1 MTTLAKLAT
10 RLPRG
15 WRGWV
20 AASVAAALAAGL
32 PGQAQVSGPATPYPV
47 LFVTQTPVPADFTTI
62 GALFG
67 NHRASLTSAA
77 RGGDLWIRYGNG
89 TLRNLTQLAGFGS
102 SGFQGTNA
110 IAVREPSVH
119 WSGTKALFSMVVG
132 ATTQQ
137 YRVDQFYWQIY
148 EITGLGPTDTPV
160 ITRVPNQPATYNNV
174 SPIYGTDDR
183 VIFTSDLPRSRQPH
197 HYPQHDEYES
207 APVVS
212 GLWSLD
218 PATGDLFLVQHSP
231 SGSFS
236 PMIDSFG
243 RLVYIRWD
251 HLQRDQ
257 QGDAP
262 DTAATYGAFNYASEA
277 ADAARLNDQTEVF
290 PERRQQTGTAE
301 GHTFNDFFP
310 WQVNEDGTDEETLN
324 HLGRHELHSYFNR
337 SFNDDA
343 NLREF
348 IAQGSNRT
356 NPNSIV
362 NFIHIEEDPTA
373 PGTFVGIDA
382 PEFSTHS
389 AGQVIKINAAPSV
402 NAESTL
408 VTYVTHRDTAS
419 YTATPSPNHSGLY
432 RNPVPLSNG
441 TLIATHT
448 AETRA
453 DANTGTRAAPG
464 SRYDFR
470 IKTLRQ
476 SGGVWVA
483 DVPLTSGIV
492 KTVSY
497 WDPDV
502 LVSYTGP
509 LWELDAVEVRP
520 RTRPARRSTPLQQPE
535 LDVFSQQGVSPAAL
549 QSFLRQNGLALIVS
563 RNVTTRDRLDKQQPF
578 NLHVAGTSTQSVGTP
593 GRLYDISRFQI
604 VQADQL
610 RGLGGTAN
618 PRQGR
623 RPIAQYQH
631 DGWTF
636 NPQTGGPP
644 ASVAIANDGSV
655 AAFVPARRAL
665 SWQLLDPAGTPVVRE
680 RYWVTMQPGEVRVCT
695 SCHQPNTADQ
705 QGRPMP
711 ANQPE
716 ALRQLLS
723 HWKANGGAASLK
735 TLSVSR
741 TGAGSGTV
749 ASSPVGVSCGAGCSA
764 VFAANTVVTLAA
776 SPAAGSSFAGWSG
789 GGCSGTGLCTVTLT
803 DAQSVTASFTTAGGS
818 APSFRRYLAEGSTGS
833 FFDTRV
839 SLANAGAVLANVVL
853 TFLKADGTSVA
864 HPLAVPPLTAR
875 AVTVESIAGMQGTA
889 FSTVIDSSVP
899 VAVDRSMSWGTP
911 AYGSHAETALANASL
926 TWYLA
931 EGATHSGF
939 ELFYLLQN
947 PSTTAASVTI
957 RYLRPSGTPLEKSY
971 SVPAGS
977 RMNVWVD
984 QEQFP
989 EGSGNRQLAASD
1001 VSAVVTVTN
1010 NVPIIVER
1018 AMYLTTGG
1026 QTFRAGHESAGVT
1039 APATRWFF
1047 AEGAT
1052 GSYFDL
1058 YLLVANPGTS
1068 TADIR
1073 VTYLLPTGQTIVKQH
1088 QVGANRRFNIWV
1100 DAEDTAL
1107 ADTAVSAIVE
1117 STNSV
1122 PIVAER
1128 AMWWPGPTS
1137 ATWSEAHNSAGS
1149 TATSPRWALA
1159 DGEVGADG
1167 AHTDT
1172 YVLIANT
1179 SATAGQARV
1188 TLLFEDGTAAVS
1200 RTYALPA
1207 RSRTNVDVRSQFT
1220 SALGKRFAT
1229 VVESIGAPVELVVE
1243 RAMYANA
1250 GTEVWA
1256 AGSNVLGTPLP

>member
-1 MTTLAKLAT
+1 M
-10 RLPRG
+10 
-15 WRGWV
+15 V
-20 AASVAAALAAGL
+20 ACTVLAALVAGM
-32 PGQAQVSGPATPYPV
+32 PGRAQVSGPTTPFPI
-47 LFVTQTPVPADFTTI
+47 LFVTQTPVPADFTTV

-77 RGGDLWIRYGNG
+77 RGGDLWIRYTNG
-89 TLRNLTQLAGFGS
+89 TLRNLTQLAGYGS
-102 SGFQGTNA
+102 SGFQGANA

-119 WSGTKALFSMVVG
+119 WSGNKAVFSMVVG

-137 YRVDQFYWQIY
+137 YRVDQFYWQMY
-148 EITGLGPTDTPV
+148 EVTGLGATDTPV

-183 VIFTSDLPRSRQPH
+183 IIFTSDLPRSQQTH
-197 HYPQHDEYES
+197 HYPQFDEYES

-218 PATGDLFLVQHSP
+218 AATGDLFMLQHSP

-236 PMIDSFG
+236 PLIDSFG
-243 RLVYIRWD
+243 RVIYIRWD

-257 QGDAP
+257 QADAP

-277 ADAARLNDQTEVF
+277 ADAQKLNEQTEVF
-290 PERRQQTGTAE
+290 PERRQRTGTAE

-310 WQVNEDGTDEETLN
+310 WQINEDGTDEETLN

-348 IAQGSNRT
+348 IASGSGRS
-356 NPNSIV
+356 NPNAIG
-362 NFIHIEEDPTA
+362 NFIHVEEDPTT
-373 PGTFVGIDA
+373 PGTFYGIDA

-389 AGQVIKINAAPSV
+389 AGQVIKMNGAPSV

-408 VTYVTHRDTAS
+408 VTYVTHRDTSS
-419 YTATPSPNHSGLY
+419 YTDTPSANHSGLY

-441 TLIATHT
+441 VVIATHT
-448 AETRA
+448 AETRR
-453 DANTGTRAAPG
+453 DENTGTRAAPG

-476 SGGVWVA
+476 SGAVWVA

-502 LVSYTGP
+502 LVSYTGA
-509 LWELDAVEVRP
+509 LWELDAIEVRP
-520 RTRPARRSTPLQQPE
+520 RTRPARRVTPLPQPE
-535 LDVFSQQGVSPAAL
+535 LDVFTQQGVSPAAL
-549 QSFLRQNGLALIVS
+549 QTYLRQNGLALIVS

-578 NLHVAGTSTQSVGTP
+578 NLRVTGTATQSIGAA
-593 GRLYDISRFQI
+593 GRIYDISRFQI
-604 VQADQL
+604 VQADQI
-610 RGLGGTAN
+610 RGMGGLTT

-623 RPIAQYQH
+623 RPIAQFQH
-631 DGWTF
+631 DGWSA
-636 NPQTGGPP
+636 NPQAGGPP
-644 ASVAIANDGSV
+644 ASVAIATDGSV

-665 SWQLLDPAGTPVVRE
+665 SWQLLDPGGTPVVRE

-705 QGRPMP
+705 QGRGLP

-716 ALRQLLS
+716 ALRQLLT
-723 HWKANGGAASLK
+723 HWKTTGGAASLK
-735 TLSVSR
+735 TLSVVR
-741 TGAGSGTV
+741 AGTGSGTV
-749 ASSPVGVSCGAGCSA
+749 ASSPTGVACGAGCSA
-764 VFAANTVVTLAA
+764 SFTANTVVTLAA
-776 SPAAGSSFAGWSG
+776 SATAGSSFTGWSG
-789 GGCSGTGLCTVTLT
+789 GGCSGTGLCTVAMT
-803 DAQSVTASFTTAGGS
+803 DAQSVTANFASSGGS
-818 APSFRRYLAEGSTGS
+818 VGAFRRYLAEGSTGS

-839 SLANAGAVLANVVL
+839 SLANPGADLSNVTL
-853 TFLKADGTSVA
+853 TFLKSDGSSVT
-864 HPLAVPPLTAR
+864 HPVAVPPLSAR
-875 AVTVESIAGMQGTA
+875 SVRVGTVAGMQGAA
-889 FSTVIDSSVP
+889 FSTVIDASSP
-899 VAVDRSMSWGTP
+899 VAVDRTMSWGTP
-911 AYGSHAETALANASL
+911 PYGAHAETSLASPSL
-926 TWYLA
+926 AWYLA

-947 PSTTAASVTI
+947 PSTSTATVRI
-957 RYLRPSGTPLEKSY
+957 RYLRPAGTTLEKIY
-971 SVPAGS
+971 SVPGRS

-989 EGSGNRQLAASD
+989 EASGNRQLAASD
-1001 VSAVVTVTN
+1001 VSAVIDVTN

-1018 AMYLTTGG
+1018 AMYLTAGG

-1052 GSYFDL
+1052 GSYFDF
-1058 YLLVANPGTS
+1058 YLLVANPNATR
-1068 TADIR
+1068 ADVR
-1073 VTYLLPTGQTIVKQH
+1073 VTYLLPGGQTVVKTY
-1088 QVGANRRFNIWV
+1088 QVDANRRFNIWV
-1100 DAEDTAL
+1100 DAEGPSL

-1117 STNSV
+1117 STNNV

-1128 AMWWPGPTS
+1128 SMWWPGPTS
-1137 ATWSEAHNSAGS
+1137 ATWAEAHNSAGS
-1149 TATSPRWALA
+1149 VATSKRWALA
-1159 DGEVGADG
+1159 DGEVGSDA
-1167 AHTDT
+1167 AATDT
-1172 YVLIANT
+1172 YLLIANT
-1179 SATAGQARV
+1179 STAAGQARV
-1188 TLLFEDGTAAVS
+1188 TLLFEDGTPAMS
-1200 RTYALPA
+1200 RTYSLAA
-1207 RSRTNVDVRSQFT
+1207 QSRTNVAIRSEFGG
-1220 SALGKRFAT
+1220 ALGKRFAS
-1229 VVESIGAPVELVVE
+1229 VVESIGAQPVDLVVE

-1250 GTEVWA
+1250 GPDIWA
-1256 AGSNVLGTPLP
+1256 AGTNVLGTPLP